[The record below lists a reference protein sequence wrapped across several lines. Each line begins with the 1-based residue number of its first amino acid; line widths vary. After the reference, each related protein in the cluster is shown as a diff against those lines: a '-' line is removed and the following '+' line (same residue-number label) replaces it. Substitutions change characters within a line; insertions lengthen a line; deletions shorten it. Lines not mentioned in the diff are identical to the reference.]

1 MRPFSMPMPSF
12 RSTWHKGAK
21 QFVVQDALET
31 TCMLALSYSVWLT
44 PMTKVFRSPLPGA
57 EMMTFEAP
65 ASMWPFALSA
75 STNRPVDSMTYST
88 PIAPHG
94 NLANPSRLAAMHLIL
109 FPLTTSVSA
118 PSVVTS
124 CLNLPCVESYF
135 IPWQLGQSL

>member
-1 MRPFSMPMPSF
+1 MI
-12 RSTWHKGAK
+12 TWHTGAK
-21 QFVVQDALET
+21 QLVVQEALDT
-31 TCMLALSYSVWLT
+31 TSILALSYSVWLT
-44 PMTKVFRSPLPGA
+44 PITRVLSAPLPGA
-57 EMMTFEAP
+57 EMITFLAP
-65 ASMWPFALSA
+65 ASMWPLAFSY
-75 STNRPVDSMTYST
+75 STKRPVDSMTYST

-135 IPWQLGQSL
+135 I